1 MTDQGCSSFE
11 ELRTAAYALLG
22 DASDWLRSDWQGRLT
37 PQQAEGRRQALR
49 HIALAKEALNQ
60 AATGEVSR

>member
-1 MTDQGCSSFE
+1 MTSGGRPSFE
-11 ELRTAAYALLG
+11 QLRAVAYSLLG
-22 DASDWLRSDWQGRLT
+22 DAGDWLRSDWQGRLS

-60 AATGEVSR
+60 AATPEVPR